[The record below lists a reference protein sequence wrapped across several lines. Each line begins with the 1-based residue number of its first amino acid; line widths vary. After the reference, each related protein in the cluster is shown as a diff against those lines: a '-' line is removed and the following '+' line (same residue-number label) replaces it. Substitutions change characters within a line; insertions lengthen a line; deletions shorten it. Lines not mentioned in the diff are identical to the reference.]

1 MKISVLYL
9 GRIECKKDALVRCD
23 DQNAM
28 IKSPMSAIL
37 IQHPVLGNVLYD
49 TGNHPLYNTEYCCL
63 LARPTLYGNS
73 CLLRMRLRAKA
84 SRLQTLT

>member
-37 IQHPVLGNVLYD
+37 IQHPVLGDLPY
-49 TGNHPLYNTEYCCL
+49 TGILVY
-63 LARPTLYGNS
+63 
-73 CLLRMRLRAKA
+73 
-84 SRLQTLT
+84 